1 MTPSS
6 DWSAYPDVD
15 KPADVRPDP
24 RGKRSLL
31 DFVLF
36 AMLPMSQLEIA
47 GLPLPELAMCTA
59 IFVGMWRHPFPG
71 RPLPPWI
78 YLLPALFGWMVV
90 SAQLNDLTPYRRLL
104 HLVLFVALAFF
115 AAQGRFYVRSMAPG
129 LATGLLV
136 SAAAFYAGYGGSY
149 EGRLTGLMADPNA
162 AGYMLTVLGCIAMGG
177 LRPGGWRNVVLF
189 GLLVAV
195 VLTYSRT
202 SLLAVLLI
210 IVWSLVGRR
219 LSTGLGVLLLTCMI
233 YAIAHFPEN
242 LKSIGPFADRTGSD
256 ALRARIVAAE
266 EIQIMDHPWIGNGPG
281 TSKVDVLGESFFFH
295 NSYIALQN
303 EGGRIALALLLLAGL
318 AALIGLVR
326 LGDRLRNVWYEAAII
341 AVAVCAI
348 NLGEVLLELPTA
360 LALGMAA
367 FHARTAGLDEQEETR
382 APAPRTIL

>member
-1 MTPSS
+1 
-6 DWSAYPDVD
+6 
-15 KPADVRPDP
+15 
-24 RGKRSLL
+24 
-31 DFVLF
+31 
-36 AMLPMSQLEIA
+36 
-47 GLPLPELAMCTA
+47 
-59 IFVGMWRHPFPG
+59 
-71 RPLPPWI
+71 
-78 YLLPALFGWMVV
+78 
-90 SAQLNDLTPYRRLL
+90 
-104 HLVLFVALAFF
+104 
-115 AAQGRFYVRSMAPG
+115 
-129 LATGLLV
+129 
-136 SAAAFYAGYGGSY
+136 
-149 EGRLTGLMADPNA
+149 
-162 AGYMLTVLGCIAMGG
+162 
-177 LRPGGWRNVVLF
+177 
-189 GLLVAV
+189 
-195 VLTYSRT
+195 
-202 SLLAVLLI
+202 
-210 IVWSLVGRR
+210 
-219 LSTGLGVLLLTCMI
+219 MI

-256 ALRARIVAAE
+256 ALRARIVAAGGDP
-266 EIQIMDHPWIGNGPG
+266 DHGRTPGIGNGPG